1 MSVVFSGFLKYYIR
15 YFSHNNFQCATRQM
29 LVFMGLGIMYMLIA
43 YLIGRNTSAIKTSW
57 GDLAVIYFVKMV
69 LPLLFGFHG
78 QILPKREELNH
89 EN

>member
-1 MSVVFSGFLKYYIR
+1 
-15 YFSHNNFQCATRQM
+15 M
-29 LVFMGLGIMYMLIA
+29 LVYMGLGIMYILIA
-43 YLIGRNTSAIKTSW
+43 YSIGRNTSAIKTSW

-69 LPLLFGFHG
+69 LLLLFGFHG